1 MPMLQLLAAPFTAFF
16 VVLATTP
23 LVEDFARKH
32 DLLDRPGGRHLHSR
46 AVPRLG
52 GVALFA
58 GLAAG
63 GLVLAAAGPGAGAGV
78 SRTVAAVAAGA
89 AVVWL
94 VGLLDDLRGLSPAA
108 KLAGQALGAAVS
120 VALGLRVEFV
130 TLPGLWGSARDQ
142 VLHLGPVSVPFT
154 LLWLVGLSN
163 AVNLLDGLDGLA
175 AGVVA
180 IATVPTAFAAY
191 GRGFPEAAGL
201 LAVLGA
207 GCLAFLR
214 YNFAPARIFMGD
226 SGALLLGFV
235 FGAAAAA
242 GTAKGPAAM
251 TLLVPVVSLGVP
263 LLDTAWAV
271 IRRLRAGRP
280 VAEADCEHL
289 HHRLLAGGR
298 MEAWQVV
305 VLLYGVTAAL
315 AALAS
320 VLPPRSRPGVGL
332 AMALAVAA
340 VGLWLS
346 SRARCRAVQPA
357 RRVEAAARGSA
368 GDAGLRY
375 PARGYQAGPGHP
387 HPRGLSRL

>member
-1 MPMLQLLAAPFTAFF
+1 MPMPQLLAAPITAFF
-16 VVLATTP
+16 VVLALTP
-23 LVEDFARKH
+23 LVEAYARRRG
-32 DLLDRPGGRHLHSR
+32 LLDRPGGRHVHTR

-58 GLAAG
+58 GLLAG
-63 GLVLAAAGPGAGAGV
+63 CLVLAAAGGLP
-78 SRTVAAVAAGA
+78 TVVAIAAGS

-94 VGLLDDLRGLSPAA
+94 VGLVDDLRGLKPAA
-108 KLAGQALGAAVS
+108 KLAGQALAAMVS

-130 TLPGLWGSARDQ
+130 TLPALWGAAPDP
-142 VLHLGPVSVPFT
+142 VLHLGWASYPLTV
-154 LLWLVGLSN
+154 LWLVALSN

-191 GRGFPEAAGL
+191 VRGFAEAAAL
-201 LAVLGA
+201 LAALGA

-226 SGALLLGFV
+226 SGALLLGFT

-271 IRRLRAGRP
+271 VRRLRAGRP
-280 VAEADCEHL
+280 VAEADCDHL

-298 MEAWQVV
+298 MEVWQVV

-320 VLPPRSRPGVGL
+320 VLSPRSRPGVGL
-332 AMALAVAA
+332 ALALAVAA

-346 SRARCRAVQPA
+346 SRAKRRAGPPA
-357 RRVEAAARGSA
+357 RRVEAGLGSA
-368 GDAGLRY
+368 GDAGLRH
-375 PARGYQAGPGHP
+375 PSGSYQAGSRHP
-387 HPRGLSRL
+387 HPRGLFRL